1 MHNKLGSALALCTL
15 LAGCSN
21 ASSAPV
27 QIVTE
32 TFKIPAADA
41 GIQLHVRNKHPVGQS
56 SYASDKIVLMVHGA
70 TYPSEAGFDI
80 DLPGGSWME
89 YIARRGY
96 DVYIVDVRG
105 YGRST
110 RPAAMDQPP
119 DRNSPFADTQDA
131 IRDVAATVEFI
142 LKRRSVASINLIG
155 WSWGTTIMGGYT
167 QRNNAKV
174 NRLVLYAPLWL
185 LRESPPFSGSGAYR
199 TVTKEQAY
207 ERQIR
212 SIPKHRVKDIVPP
225 EYFDKWWAANLAADP
240 AGASRTPPVLRAPN
254 GVLKDIVQYLS
265 KEIPIWDPTQVR
277 VPTFLILA
285 EWDADTPPFMAQ
297 EVFAKLVNAPHRR
310 LVLLPEGTH
319 AIALEKNRMHLIE
332 QIQQFLEEGPR

>member
-1 MHNKLGSALALCTL
+1 MHSKPGSALRLGAL
-15 LAGCSN
+15 LAGCAN
-21 ASSAPV
+21 APSGPV

-32 TFKIPAADA
+32 TFMIPAADA

-56 SYASDKIVLMVHGA
+56 SYAPDKIVLMVHGA
-70 TYPSEAGFDI
+70 TYPSETGFDI

-89 YIARRGY
+89 TIAKRGY

-119 DRNSPFADTQDA
+119 DRNPPFADTQDA

-207 ERQIR
+207 GRQVR

-225 EYFDKWWAANLAADP
+225 EYFDKWWAANLATDP
-240 AGASRTPPVLRAPN
+240 VGASRIPPVLRAPN
-254 GVLKDIVQYLS
+254 GVLKDVVQYLS
-265 KEIPIWDPTQVR
+265 KGIPIWDPTQVR

-285 EWDADTPPFMAQ
+285 EWDADTPPYMAQ

-332 QIQQFLEEGPR
+332 QIQQFLEESPR